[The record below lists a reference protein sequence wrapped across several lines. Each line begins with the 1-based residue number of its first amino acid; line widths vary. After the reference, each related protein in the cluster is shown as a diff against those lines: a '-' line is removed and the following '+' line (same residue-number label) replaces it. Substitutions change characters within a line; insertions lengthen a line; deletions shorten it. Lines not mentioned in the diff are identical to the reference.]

1 MHDSQHE
8 RNFLQ
13 VQLDKV
19 EEEKNEI
26 QKRLAITTQERNSLE
41 NQVAELQDLNRY
53 GLISVQYCAIN
64 LFYWPRLHRFLPQK
78 LSDQSIKSHNRYFGS
93 VARAFPRVAL
103 VNVFSSSF
111 YFQEPSAATFL
122 ELVFSQSFGAFF
134 DRNQQDYYNILFEKR
149 YQNGKRRGRFEHLV
163 KTLLSWNFF
172 SRDHVKLEDGYH
184 TLRIKVGLSLF
195 EVILVLAFFLDF
207 LDSNHQR
214 PERKNKQW
222 LRRESF
228 ECRK

>member
-1 MHDSQHE
+1 M
-8 RNFLQ
+8 
-13 VQLDKV
+13 
-19 EEEKNEI
+19 
-26 QKRLAITTQERNSLE
+26 
-41 NQVAELQDLNRY
+41 
-53 GLISVQYCAIN
+53 
-64 LFYWPRLHRFLPQK
+64 
-78 LSDQSIKSHNRYFGS
+78 
-93 VARAFPRVAL
+93 AL
-103 VNVFSSSF
+103 VNVLSSSF

-122 ELVFSQSFGAFF
+122 ELGFSQSFGAFF

-149 YQNGKRRGRFEHLV
+149 YQNGKRRGRFGHLV

-195 EVILVLAFFLDF
+195 EVILVLAFYIEL

-214 PERKNKQW
+214 AERKNKQW